1 MLDGDKGR
9 VIPMRKMIVVALML
23 TALPLA
29 GHAQQA
35 PAAAPLPAPPL
46 AAPTP
51 PPLVLPEIVIGGE
64 KRDNRPSA
72 GCVEVQTGNTRGFK
86 CLNDQL
92 QRQVERINPSVNLP
106 PVDAKSSDIK
116 IGIVN
121 MPAVQQQYGRNFG
134 KSVIP
139 FRPPLPTYSSPL
151 RR

>member
-1 MLDGDKGR
+1 
-9 VIPMRKMIVVALML
+9 MRKSIVIALIVA
-23 TALPLA
+23 ASPLS
-29 GHAQQA
+29 GRAQQA

-46 AAPTP
+46 AAPAP
-51 PPLVLPEIVIGGE
+51 PPLVLPEIVIGGD

-86 CLNDQL
+86 CLNQQL

-121 MPAVQQQYGRNFG
+121 MPAVQQQYGSNFG
-134 KSVIP
+134 RSVIP
-139 FRPPLPTYSSPL
+139 FRPPLPTYTSPV